1 MIAAAHEILEDS
13 GVDGLTVD
21 EVARRSG
28 VAKSTIYRH
37 FDSVDE
43 LVLSAIDELVHH
55 VDVPDTGAFETDL
68 RAVVSTFLDVAR
80 TPAFRNFFVSMVA
93 RGRRNP
99 HYADRVTAMKTE
111 RQSPLRIVV
120 QRGIA
125 RGEVDPDIDLDHAVH
140 FVHAPFVAM
149 LVEDDP
155 MLERDVEINL
165 ELVRR
170 GLAPRA

>member
-1 MIAAAHEILEDS
+1 MIAAVQEILNDL

-37 FDSVDE
+37 FDSVDD
-43 LVLSAIDELVHH
+43 LVLSATDELIHH
-55 VDVPDTGAFETDL
+55 IDVPDTGAFDTDL
-68 RAVVSTFLDVAR
+68 RAVVTNFLEIAR
-80 TPAFRNFFVSMVA
+80 TQAFRNFFVSMVA
-93 RGRRNP
+93 RARSDAD
-99 HYADRVTAMKTE
+99 YADRVNAMKTE

-125 RGEVDPDIDLDHAVH
+125 RGEVDPDVDIERAVH

-155 MLERDVEINL
+155 MHPRDVEIQL
-165 ELVRR
+165 DLIRR
-170 GLAPRA
+170 GLTPPT